1 MQRGGLEE
9 VGAAAEFP
17 GGGRAHFLGHGIRP
31 PGRDPKFTA
40 VTALGSTGRA
50 VAHSKGSPETR
61 DAQQTLEEGRRLG
74 RVPIPNGS
82 ECKARKA
89 AAVLGG
95 PPACFAS
102 KEVGG
107 AGRGTCIA
115 GASAVVN
122 PGDGD
127 RWAGGLSQTWA
138 PGQRR
143 VRENPGI
150 EEDRSDAYLPAARWA
165 PPRDGQCYRLDGV
178 PKLTH

>member
-1 MQRGGLEE
+1 MGKAGLEKGGAGLHTQGAAGLASGGLEE
-9 VGAAAEFP
+9 VEAAAEFP

-40 VTALGSTGRA
+40 VTALVSTGRA

-89 AAVLGG
+89 AAMLGG

-115 GASAVVN
+115 GISAVVN

-127 RWAGGLSQTWA
+127 RWAGGLSQNWA

-150 EEDRSDAYLPAARWA
+150 E
-165 PPRDGQCYRLDGV
+165 
-178 PKLTH
+178 